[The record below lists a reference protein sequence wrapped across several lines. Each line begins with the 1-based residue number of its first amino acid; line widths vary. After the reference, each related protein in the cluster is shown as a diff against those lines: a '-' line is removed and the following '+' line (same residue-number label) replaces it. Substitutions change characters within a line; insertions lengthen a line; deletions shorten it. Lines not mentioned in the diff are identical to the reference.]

1 MSGSWTTSKMGQ
13 RHESD
18 VAQAL
23 GGRLTRASGSVWQD
37 KTDGKHVAHE
47 VPYAFAWDCKSTTAK
62 SASISLKTW
71 SKLED
76 QADGLLP
83 ALPLRFYADTRL
95 TMTSLDIV
103 AVRLD
108 HFAELLDEANT
119 MARVRE
125 AGCLSGDH
133 TAHGASA
140 TCEVCGVAL

>member
-1 MSGSWTTSKMGQ
+1 MSASFTTRKMSD

-37 KTDGKHVAHE
+37 KTDGKHNSE
-47 VPYAFAWDCKSTTAK
+47 VTPYAFAWDCKATTGK
-62 SASISLKTW
+62 SASISLSTW
-71 SKLED
+71 AKLEE

-95 TMTSLDIV
+95 TMSALDLV
-103 AVRLD
+103 ALRLD
-108 HFAELLDEANT
+108 HFAEILDEANM

-125 AGCLSGDH
+125 SGCLSGDH
-133 TAHGASA
+133 SGHASSIN
-140 TCEVCGVAL
+140 CEVCGVAL